1 MKWKIIKIYCEKIEQ
16 VFCSASSW
24 PQVQWSRRGW
34 WHRTWNES
42 CSLAPRLEYNNAES
56 ILYFCL
62 GIYVCVWNVNYQ
74 ESESL
79 IKGLRASNHSSSP
92 LRQIMFCL
100 ETFKNQLRIDLCRFD
115 GEISCFWEECRKCWK
130 YCAWGSLRSDR
141 RKESKSLRG
150 KISFHSNYS
159 SSVQVPSSISNLLKS
174 SPVNR
179 PIFLRAKTHPS
190 SVATSPELI
199 KSVMAM
205 AKLSMLVARRVK
217 LMILVT
223 H

>member
-1 MKWKIIKIYCEKIEQ
+1 MKKLNRCFVPRQADLKCSGPGEDNGIGPEMKVVHWHLDSNTIMPRAFYIFVWESMYACEMLITKK
-16 VFCSASSW
+16 VS
-24 PQVQWSRRGW
+24 PWSRASE
-34 WHRTWNES
+34 HPTTVQ
-42 CSLAPRLEYNNAES
+42 APFDKLCFVSRLSKISWELICAGLMVRYHVSERNA
-56 ILYFCL
+56 
-62 GIYVCVWNVNYQ
+62 
-74 ESESL
+74 
-79 IKGLRASNHSSSP
+79 
-92 LRQIMFCL
+92 
-100 ETFKNQLRIDLCRFD
+100 
-115 GEISCFWEECRKCWK
+115 KCWK

-217 LMILVT
+217 
-223 H
+223 

>member
-1 MKWKIIKIYCEKIEQ
+1 M
-16 VFCSASSW
+16 FL
-24 PQVQWSRRGW
+24 RGMQ
-34 WHRTWNES
+34 
-42 CSLAPRLEYNNAES
+42 NAEN
-56 ILYFCL
+56 IVL
-62 GIYVCVWNVNYQ
+62 GVVCAQ
-74 ESESL
+74 T
-79 IKGLRASNHSSSP
+79 GG
-92 LRQIMFCL
+92 
-100 ETFKNQLRIDLCRFD
+100 KNP
-115 GEISCFWEECRKCWK
+115 K
-130 YCAWGSLRSDR
+130 A
-141 RKESKSLRG
+141 
-150 KISFHSNYS
+150 FHSNHS